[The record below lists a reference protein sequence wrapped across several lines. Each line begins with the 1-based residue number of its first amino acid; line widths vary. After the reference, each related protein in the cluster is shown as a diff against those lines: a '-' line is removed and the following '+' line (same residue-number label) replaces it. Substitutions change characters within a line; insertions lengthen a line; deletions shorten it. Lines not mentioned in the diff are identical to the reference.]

1 MFGLF
6 GPSKQDV
13 LEEGRQAMATVRGVE
28 STGTL
33 VNGNPRVK
41 LTLDV
46 QPMGESAFTVEKKAV
61 LPAASVPMVGQQIPV
76 RFLPE
81 DHDRCEI
88 DKAALEMS
96 QAEVVTPKGTVRA
109 APPPP
114 PPPPPPKAP
123 PTPNPAAEPV
133 PGVPGGDLNALI
145 QEAMASGN
153 VTVSGSTEV
162 VDARN
167 VPGLRDQMAKTLGQ
181 YGITMPNLPSPGL
194 EAGSAAGPPRPG
206 AAEDPV
212 EKLAKL
218 AELKK
223 QGVLTDAEFQ
233 AAKSKLLGEL

>member
-6 GPSKQDV
+6 GPSRQDV

-28 STGTL
+28 NTGAL

-46 QPMGESAFTVEKKAV
+46 QPMGGAAFTVEKKTI
-61 LPAASVPMVGQQIPV
+61 LPAESVPMVGQQIPV

-88 DKAALEMS
+88 DRAAMEMS
-96 QAEVVTPKGTVRA
+96 QAEVVPPKGTVRA

-114 PPPPPPKAP
+114 PPPPPPKPP
-123 PTPNPAAEPV
+123 PTPSVTAA
-133 PGVPGGDLNALI
+133 
-145 QEAMASGN
+145 
-153 VTVSGSTEV
+153 GSSDDGRT
-162 VDARN
+162 
-167 VPGLRDQMAKTLGQ
+167 VPGLHEDMARTLGQ
-181 YGITMPNLPSPGL
+181 YGITMPNVPMPGAWPGST
-194 EAGSAAGPPRPG
+194 AGLPRPG
-206 AAEDPV
+206 AAADDPV
-212 EKLAKL
+212 AKLAKL
-218 AELKK
+218 AELNK